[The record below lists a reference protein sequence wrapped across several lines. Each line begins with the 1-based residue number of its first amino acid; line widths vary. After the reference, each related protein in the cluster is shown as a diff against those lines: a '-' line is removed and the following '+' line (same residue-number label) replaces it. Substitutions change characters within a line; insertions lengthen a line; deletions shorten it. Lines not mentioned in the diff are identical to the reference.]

1 MGLGAILAR
10 ASSVTDSMVEAA
22 SLALADSL
30 TPEERAED
38 RVYPNLTRIRRISAL
53 IASRVIKAAQVEVRL
68 LSWLLSF
75 AWLITILIAC

>member
-1 MGLGAILAR
+1 
-10 ASSVTDSMVEAA
+10 MVEAA